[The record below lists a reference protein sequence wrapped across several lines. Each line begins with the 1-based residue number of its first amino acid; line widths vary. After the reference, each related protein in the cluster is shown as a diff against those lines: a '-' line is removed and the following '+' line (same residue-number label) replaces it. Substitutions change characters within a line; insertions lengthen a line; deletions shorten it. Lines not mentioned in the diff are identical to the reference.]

1 MIVALL
7 EVNERTLPMM
17 VAGALWKPA
26 ARAFLFLGTEKW
38 SPRGSFLL
46 LVLSRLLSEN
56 LINLSI

>member
-1 MIVALL
+1 
-7 EVNERTLPMM
+7 MM

-46 LVLSRLLSEN
+46 FGAFTFAFRKSYKPFNIE
-56 LINLSI
+56 